1 VQLVEI
7 PTVDE
12 TFDNIVSFFCPEQ
25 PVKPGQELRYAYR
38 LHWGSQ
44 PPVVPQLARTSAT
57 RLGLGGVV
65 GNRKH
70 YSCRFMVDFTATT
83 PPPSAAIEPV
93 VQVSRGT
100 VELATAR
107 VLRTSDATGPM
118 RYRAVFDVVPPDDST
133 ARIEIRMFLRSGGKP
148 LTETWLYHW
157 FPPAAN
163 DRKLH

>member
-1 VQLVEI
+1 L
-7 PTVDE
+7 
-12 TFDNIVSFFCPEQ
+12 N
-25 PVKPGQELRYAYR
+25 
-38 LHWGSQ
+38 

-70 YSCRFMVDFTATT
+70 YSCRFMVDFVANA

-93 VQVSRGT
+93 VVVSRGA

-107 VLRTSDATGPM
+107 VLKHGEAAGP

-133 ARIEIRMFLRSGGKP
+133 PPIEVRMFLRSGGQP

-157 FPPAAN
+157 VPPAAN
-163 DRKLH
+163 ERKLH